1 MGLVK
6 IRSYRNEV
14 LSHLSSQVLAQTAK
28 GFSVGFIGWADH
40 SPSTYPLFC
49 ITFGDSRNT
58 ELKDVLISAGIH
70 GEEPAGVY
78 ALLKFLKEDISDFV
92 ADYRFLI
99 FPCINP
105 LEFYIWEV
113 CTDKNL
119 RIGDG
124 VVKSVEKVVP
134 VCRWDRIYKDIN
146 SNGVIWY
153 PEGCANEVYAQ
164 RTTLEGFLAD
174 NYTPQAFTIETPC
187 GWHMDQR
194 VLAHRT
200 ALRSILELKRNA

>member
-1 MGLVK
+1 M
-6 IRSYRNEV
+6 ET
-14 LSHLSSQVLAQTAK
+14 LSRKARKFVCTIDLHETDPNYVGE
-28 GFSVGFIGWADH
+28 GF
-40 SPSTYPLFC
+40 T
-49 ITFGDSRNT
+49 R
-58 ELKDVLISAGIH
+58 KD
-70 GEEPAGVY
+70 
-78 ALLKFLKEDISDFV
+78 
-92 ADYRFLI
+92 
-99 FPCINP
+99 NP
-105 LEFYIWEV
+105 KEFYMWEV
-113 CTDKNL
+113 CPDKNL

-174 NYTPQAFTIETPC
+174 NYTLQAFTLETPC

-194 VLAHRT
+194 VLAHST
-200 ALRSILELKRNA
+200 AIRSILELKRNA